1 MSVDL
6 EQLITHGDLIAFQM
20 KLSADIA
27 ASSEEHLRDRIAIAA
42 LQGLLAH
49 RGCISDERVRIS
61 TQVYDI
67 ADAMLEARKR

>member
-6 EQLITHGDLIAFQM
+6 EQLVTHGDLIAFRM
-20 KLSADIA
+20 YLSADIA

-42 LQGLLAH
+42 LQGLLAR
-49 RGCISDERVRIS
+49 RGCISEERIRTSV
-61 TQVYDI
+61 QAYDI